1 MLRERLSADS
11 DGSVGELK
19 RKAAQYADAFG
30 GATELADEAGRGRKA
45 AKIRAVLDA
54 EMAFRKPGLRI
65 LDIGCSFGI
74 ILQQITPDDGF
85 GVGIDMDHGIGRDGA
100 NLAFARADAE
110 NLPFESASF
119 DIVICNHVY
128 EHTDDAAQLLA
139 EIRRVMRDDAVCYFA
154 GPNKYEPVEP
164 HYGLPFLSWLPR
176 PVADRYM
183 RLAGKGKSY
192 PERPYSHGELEKLL
206 DGFAVADYTAKIV
219 RDPVRFEATDIL
231 PPGSLK
237 RQVALAMHRFA
248 PFFFPGFVYV
258 LRKGS

>member
-1 MLRERLSADS
+1 M
-11 DGSVGELK
+11 GKLK
-19 RKAAQYADAFG
+19 QKAAKYADAFD
-30 GATELADEAGRGRKA
+30 GATVLADEAGRARKA

-54 EMAFRKPGLRI
+54 EQAFRSSQVRI

-74 ILQQITPDDGF
+74 ILEQITPDSGF
-85 GVGIDMDHGIGRDGA
+85 GVGVDMDHSIGRIGD

-110 NLPFESASF
+110 NLPFESGSF

-139 EIRRVMRDDAVCYFA
+139 EIRRVMHDDAVCYFA

-176 PVADRYM
+176 RMANTYM
-183 RLAGKGKSY
+183 RITGKGDTY
-192 PERPYSHGELEKLL
+192 PERPYSHSQLSDLL
-206 DGFAVADYTAKIV
+206 SRFDVADYTDQIV
-219 RDPVRFEATDIL
+219 ADPERFAATDIL
-231 PPGSLK
+231 PPGSMK
-237 RQVALAMHRFA
+237 LAIARKMLRVA

-258 LRKGS
+258 LRKR

>member
-1 MLRERLSADS
+1 M
-11 DGSVGELK
+11 GELK
-19 RKAAQYADAFG
+19 QKAAKYADAFD
-30 GATELADEAGRGRKA
+30 GATVLADEAGRARKA

-54 EMAFRKPGLRI
+54 EQAFRSSQVRI

-74 ILQQITPDDGF
+74 ILEQITPDSGF
-85 GVGIDMDHGIGRDGA
+85 GVGVDMDHSIGRIGD

-110 NLPFESASF
+110 NLPFESGSF

-139 EIRRVMRDDAVCYFA
+139 EIRRVMHDDAVCYFA

-176 PVADRYM
+176 PLADRYM
-183 RLAGKGKSY
+183 RLARKGESY
-192 PERPYSHGELEKLL
+192 PERPYSHRQLRRLL
-206 DGFAVADYTAKIV
+206 DGFAVSDYTARIV
-219 RDPVRFEATDIL
+219 RDPVLFEATDIL
-231 PPGSLK
+231 PPASFK
-237 RQVALAMHRFA
+237 RQFALAMHRFA

-258 LRKGS
+258 LRKAG